1 MRATVWYSV
10 VAVAITSQFIAGCK
24 STQSRES
31 MGLLSDGPQG
41 PVVTAPA
48 VAVNALDDGSV
59 QTQSLGAK
67 TYSRRALELI
77 KDLEP
82 VSFAFLDSGELYSFS
97 TDGADPVVVAAGG
110 EMVLDS
116 VTLNADGQIVAW
128 EFASASSSQ
137 DCQIV
142 VRVIPGPPHQTLY
155 SCNTIDC
162 DETSVPTWV
171 QINELFYFTCVCPAS
186 P

>member
-1 MRATVWYSV
+1 MKVTVRYSIF
-10 VAVAITSQFIAGCK
+10 AVAITSQFIAGCE

-31 MGLLSDGPQG
+31 MGVLSDGAQG

-48 VAVNALDDGSV
+48 VAVNTFDDGSV
-59 QTQSLGAK
+59 QTQSLGTK

-77 KDLEP
+77 KKLEP

-110 EMVLDS
+110 RMVLDS

-128 EFASASSSQ
+128 ESASGSSSQ

-142 VRVIPGPPHQTLY
+142 VTVIPGPPRQTLY
-155 SCNTIDC
+155 SCSAIDC
-162 DETSVPTWV
+162 DETCVPTWIQV
-171 QINELFYFTCVCPAS
+171 DELFYFTCACPAT